1 MYFSFSYLYYIGL
14 TVKSQ
19 DIAYADLSLINSSE
33 LAGAGREMTPLRGK
47 SSQKTK
53 IVRKSHQIF
62 PKPRIRFV
70 LTRVTPLWYNIQG
83 GKGDNLHFYTRLRVR
98 IRRKRTEFSHWR
110 ATAHAGENKLH
121 IITTFG
127 AAAVLKG
134 QCASFI

>member
-14 TVKSQ
+14 TVESQ
-19 DIAYADLSLINSSE
+19 DIAYADSSLINSSE
-33 LAGAGREMTPLRGK
+33 LSGAGREMTPLRGK
-47 SSQKTK
+47 CRQISK
-53 IVRKSHQIF
+53 IVRKSPQIF

-110 ATAHAGENKLH
+110 ATAL
-121 IITTFG
+121 
-127 AAAVLKG
+127 AAKIN
-134 QCASFI
+134 FIL